1 MNDFPKTLFV
11 RIYKGPDEKAYIAS
25 ESLGE
30 MKTNELIGVYE
41 LVDAKRVIKTFSDN
55 DEPRPGVLGLGFK
68 TNSAKISYRNEYI
81 DNDSH
86 QS

>member
-1 MNDFPKTLFV
+1 MQNFPKTLFV
-11 RIYKGPDEKAYIAS
+11 RIYKGQDEKAYIAS
-25 ESLGE
+25 ESLSE

-55 DEPRPGVLGLGFK
+55 DEPRSGLLGLGFK
-68 TNSAKISYRNEYI
+68 VNSTKISYRNEFK